1 MFEGQIRSL
10 RRAFTSCPRSMSR
23 FSPLLWSSL
32 HRLLVLARIGA
43 SSWYKTLAGWHSS
56 QMLGVPDGIH
66 LVFLPPYSP
75 ELQPCER
82 LWPLTNEAITN
93 RHFKTL
99 DELQEVQAQ
108 RCVTLQNNPIG
119 IHHITFAP
127 AGGLPCPHKRDLS
140 GSKPLFP
147 QTLLFVSLAHL
158 RDISLR
164 S

>member
-1 MFEGQIRSL
+1 MVSIWCFFHPTHQ
-10 RRAFTSCPRSMSR
+10 SCSE
-23 FSPLLWSSL
+23 
-32 HRLLVLARIGA
+32 A
-43 SSWYKTLAGWHSS
+43 
-56 QMLGVPDGIH
+56 Q
-66 LVFLPPYSP
+66 
-75 ELQPCER
+75 R